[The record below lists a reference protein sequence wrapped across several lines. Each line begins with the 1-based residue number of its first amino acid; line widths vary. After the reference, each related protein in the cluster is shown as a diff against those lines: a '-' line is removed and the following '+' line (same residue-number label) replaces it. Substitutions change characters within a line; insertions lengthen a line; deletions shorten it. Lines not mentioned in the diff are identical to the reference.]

1 MTTLILSWSD
11 PPMGM
16 QYSKDVAADP
26 SGGNQQP
33 RGTLK
38 EQFISS
44 LLYILRLSHL
54 SNGNHA

>member
-1 MTTLILSWSD
+1 
-11 PPMGM
+11 MGM
-16 QYSKDVAADP
+16 QYSKDVAAAP
-26 SGGNQQP
+26 SGENQQP